1 MTRAYHELFLDDA
14 MDTLGSAVEY
24 AVLTCGMDGQ
34 EFLNL
39 FVVCGIAD
47 AFGMG
52 GVAYISGMS
61 GIELARKTL
70 ERTGKGGVP
79 SGGDIVDGY
88 SPEYW
93 VGWILA
99 YYQWYSGKPFR
110 QLFRYLKYQTVRT
123 LYGALHEADPSKA
136 AAVFDQ
142 MA

>member
-1 MTRAYHELFLDDA
+1 M
-14 MDTLGSAVEY
+14 
-24 AVLTCGMDGQ
+24 
-34 EFLNL
+34 LNL
-39 FVVCGIAD
+39 SRG
-47 AFGMG
+47 
-52 GVAYISGMS
+52 
-61 GIELARKTL
+61 
-70 ERTGKGGVP
+70 
-79 SGGDIVDGY
+79 GY

-123 LYGALHEADPSKA
+123 LHEADPSKA